1 MQPQKTIRVLV
12 AIDKFKDT
20 INAVSLCQI
29 IQSSFKKAETPTWR
43 FQTLLYPLADGGDGF
58 LDCMYYVGGA
68 EKEWERN

>member
-29 IQSSFKKAETPTWR
+29 IQSTFKKAETPT
-43 FQTLLYPLADGGDGF
+43 
-58 LDCMYYVGGA
+58 
-68 EKEWERN
+68 